1 MERPVNTGIMT
12 GIADTNNTTTF
23 YNPLDKVKA
32 DLKAAETDLEQV
44 KDDLEKTYKILDKN
58 DQCTYDEILYFE
70 NEMFDRV
77 DTLPRFFIEI
87 QKTIIVCILLGICFN
102 VILMLILWWLLA

>member
-1 MERPVNTGIMT
+1 MERPVNTGIMMGT
-12 GIADTNNTTTF
+12 MDTNNTTILNTT
-23 YNPLDKVKA
+23 
-32 DLKAAETDLEQV
+32 ETDLEQV
-44 KDDLEKTYKILDKN
+44 KDDLKKTYKILDKN

-77 DTLPRFFIEI
+77 DTLPRFFIEV
-87 QKTIIVCILLGICFN
+87 QKTIIVCMLLGICFN